1 MSNMR
6 FEQILKAWHY
16 ENYTEYTAEEIKQL
30 KALDPFWPIAS
41 LEKDLN
47 ARFGAMMKPGQ
58 FLDID
63 EQCIPW
69 KGRHKCRCYN
79 KSKPVKR
86 HFKVLSLN
94 NSAYGYQEQFYIYR
108 GKAEARP
115 EDISATSYPAL
126 VLLQN
131 EKYQN
136 KNHILFT
143 DNWFTSFQQLKIC
156 MKYGIHMVGTVQK
169 RGEEY
174 HFLGSRPMVFSKC
187 ASVESFS
194 LQRQYSMQVRN

>member
-1 MSNMR
+1 MR

-16 ENYTEYTAEEIKQL
+16 ENYMEYTAEEIKQL

-94 NSAYGYQEQFYIYR
+94 NSALCNGYQKQFYIYR
-108 GKAEARP
+108 RKA
-115 EDISATSYPAL
+115 DTSSGTTIS
-126 VLLQN
+126 
-131 EKYQN
+131 
-136 KNHILFT
+136 
-143 DNWFTSFQQLKIC
+143 
-156 MKYGIHMVGTVQK
+156 G
-169 RGEEY
+169 
-174 HFLGSRPMVFSKC
+174 
-187 ASVESFS
+187 
-194 LQRQYSMQVRN
+194 